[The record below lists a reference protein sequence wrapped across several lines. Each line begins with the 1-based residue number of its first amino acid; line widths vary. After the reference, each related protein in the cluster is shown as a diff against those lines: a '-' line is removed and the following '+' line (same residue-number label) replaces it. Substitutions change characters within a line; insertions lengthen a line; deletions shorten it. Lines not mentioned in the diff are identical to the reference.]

1 MRQVTM
7 QDVALRAGVS
17 AKTVSNVSR
26 GYEHVSESMR
36 KRVQQAIDELGYKPN
51 NGARTL
57 ATGRAHVLGFAFA
70 DLRRPY
76 FAELAHEF
84 SQAASKHGYR
94 VFITETEGTTQ
105 GEEEVFADARSGLV
119 DGVILHLENR
129 AGAEVAALR
138 GTTPTVFLGEAEPSA
153 EVDHVSINNAAAA
166 VDAVNYL
173 YGLGRRR
180 IAFLGHEQGIL
191 TRTSALRLKGYHQA
205 LTAHDLPVDP
215 RLEISRSA
223 LDSLSAETALG
234 AALEREPLMDAILC
248 RDDLAAIG
256 ALRALK
262 TRNIPVPDSVA
273 VIGWDS
279 IGLASSLTPT
289 LTSVAEAENLAATA
303 LDLLLERINGH
314 EGPARHTTIR
324 HRINEG
330 ESTPRN
336 PS

>member
-1 MRQVTM
+1 MRE
-7 QDVALRAGVS
+7 
-17 AKTVSNVSR
+17 N
-26 GYEHVSESMR
+26 
-36 KRVQQAIDELGYKPN
+36 KPN
-51 NGARTL
+51 NGARVL

-84 SQAASKHGYR
+84 SQAASKHGCR
-94 VFITETEGTTQ
+94 VFITETEGTAK

-119 DGVILHLENR
+119 DGVILHFENR
-129 AGAEVAALR
+129 NGAEVAALR

-153 EVDHVSINNAAAA
+153 EVDHVSMDNVPAA
-166 VDAVNYL
+166 VDAVNHL
-173 YGLGRRR
+173 YSLGRRH

-191 TRTSALRLKGYHQA
+191 TRTSALRLESYRQA
-205 LTAHDLPVDP
+205 LTAHELPLDP
-215 RLEISRSA
+215 RLEISRSEPG
-223 LDSLSAETALG
+223 SISAETALG
-234 AALEREPLMDAILC
+234 AVLDREPAMDAILC

-256 ALRALK
+256 TLRALR
-262 TRNIPVPDSVA
+262 TRNIPVPESIA

-303 LDLLLERINGH
+303 LELLLERINGH

-324 HRINEG
+324 HHINKG
-330 ESTPRN
+330 ESTP
-336 PS
+336 